1 MRVVGTILTDEQ
13 NQKMKSIE
21 RRRRRRRR
29 ESLNQREMRADSS
42 NHSQSRDL
50 ARSEPIKY
58 FIVFLSINKIL
69 L

>member
-1 MRVVGTILTDEQ
+1 MRVVGTILTDEE

-21 RRRRRRRR
+21 RRRRRRR

>member
-1 MRVVGTILTDEQ
+1 MRVVGTILTDEE

-21 RRRRRRRR
+21 RRRRR

>member
-1 MRVVGTILTDEQ
+1 MRVVGTILTDEE

-21 RRRRRRRR
+21 RRRR